1 MYVSDGSPVASLM
14 GPRLQATDSDLS
26 VFAQQGGKLLHY
38 VGWADEIISPGGS
51 IHYYD
56 SVKNFMSSGGTNI
69 DDFYRLFT
77 VPGMEHW

>member
-1 MYVSDGSPVASLM
+1 M
-14 GPRLQATDSDLS
+14 GH
-26 VFAQQGGKLLHY
+26 GGKLLHY

-51 IHYYD
+51 IHYYET
-56 SVKNFMSSGGTNI
+56 VKNFTTKNGGANI